1 MHDMQIQA
9 GAPLITSPDTNDTTT
24 ARPTPQ
30 RLLYLAVVIVAVPVY
45 VADQLSKAWA
55 VANLQPDQP
64 RELIGSV
71 LQLNL
76 TRNPGAAFSIA
87 TGATWI
93 LTAIACFVVVF
104 VVITARRL
112 GSRGWAL
119 ALGLLL
125 AGSLGNLTDRMFRA
139 PGPGRGQVVDFV
151 QLPHYPIFNVAD
163 SAIVSA
169 AVLIALMAFRGVGI
183 DGTRAPGDKRGHDKP
198 GHDKPPNDKPGHD
211 LPRNDSPISDNRQA
225 DSPAGDNRQA
235 DSPAGDNRQADSQ
248 DESARVR
255 PPQQQTGTDHDV

>member
-1 MHDMQIQA
+1 MLDMQIQA
-9 GAPLITSPDTNDTTT
+9 GAPLITSPGTNENTT
-24 ARPTPQ
+24 AQSTPR

-45 VADQLSKAWA
+45 VADQLTKAWA
-55 VANLQPDQP
+55 SANLQSDQP
-64 RELIGSV
+64 RSLIGSI

-76 TRNPGAAFSIA
+76 THNSGAAFSIG

-93 LTAIACFVVVF
+93 LTAIACSVVVY

-139 PGPGRGQVVDFV
+139 PGPGRGQVVDFL
-151 QLPHYPIFNVAD
+151 QLPHYPIFNIAD

-169 AVLIALMAFRGVGI
+169 AVLIAVMAFRGVSI
-183 DGTRAPGDKRGHDKP
+183 DGTRVSGDKP
-198 GHDKPPNDKPGHD
+198 ENDKPENGTTAAEPPEH
-211 LPRNDSPISDNRQA
+211 
-225 DSPAGDNRQA
+225 
-235 DSPAGDNRQADSQ
+235 
-248 DESARVR
+248 SA
-255 PPQQQTGTDHDV
+255 GTDDDV

>member
-1 MHDMQIQA
+1 MLDMQIQA
-9 GAPLITSPDTNDTTT
+9 GAPLITSPGTNENTT
-24 ARPTPQ
+24 AQSTPR

-45 VADQLSKAWA
+45 VADQLTKAWA
-55 VANLQPDQP
+55 SANLQSDQP
-64 RELIGSV
+64 RSLIGSI

-76 TRNPGAAFSIA
+76 THNSGAAFSIG

-93 LTAIACFVVVF
+93 LTAIACSVVVF

-139 PGPGRGQVVDFV
+139 PGPGRGQVVDFL
-151 QLPHYPIFNVAD
+151 QLPHYPIFNIAD

-169 AVLIALMAFRGVGI
+169 AVLIAVMAFRGVSI
-183 DGTRAPGDKRGHDKP
+183 DGTRVSSDHPKNDDPG
-198 GHDKPPNDKPGHD
+198 NDD
-211 LPRNDSPISDNRQA
+211 PRNETTAQ
-225 DSPAGDNRQA
+225 G
-235 DSPAGDNRQADSQ
+235 
-248 DESARVR
+248 
-255 PPQQQTGTDHDV
+255 PQHRTATDHDV

>member
-1 MHDMQIQA
+1 MLNMQIQA
-9 GAPLITSPDTNDTTT
+9 GAPLITSPGTNENTT
-24 ARPTPQ
+24 AQSTPR

-45 VADQLSKAWA
+45 VADQLTKAWA
-55 VANLQPDQP
+55 SANLQSDQP
-64 RELIGSV
+64 RSLIGSI

-76 TRNPGAAFSIA
+76 THNSGAAFSIG

-93 LTAIACFVVVF
+93 LTAIACSVVVY

-139 PGPGRGQVVDFV
+139 PGPGRGQVVDFL
-151 QLPHYPIFNVAD
+151 QLPHYPIFNIAD

-169 AVLIALMAFRGVGI
+169 AVLIAVMAFRGVSI
-183 DGTRAPGDKRGHDKP
+183 DGTRVSSDHPKNDDPG
-198 GHDKPPNDKPGHD
+198 NDD
-211 LPRNDSPISDNRQA
+211 PRYETTAQ
-225 DSPAGDNRQA
+225 G
-235 DSPAGDNRQADSQ
+235 
-248 DESARVR
+248 
-255 PPQQQTGTDHDV
+255 PQHRTATDHDV

>member
-1 MHDMQIQA
+1 MYDMQIQA
-9 GAPLITSPDTNDTTT
+9 GASLITSPSPNEPVT
-24 ARPTPQ
+24 ASSTPR
-30 RLLYLAVVIVAVPVY
+30 RLWYLALVIVAVPVY
-45 VADQLSKAWA
+45 VADQLTKAWA
-55 VANLQPDQP
+55 TANLQPDQP

-76 TRNPGAAFSIA
+76 IRNSGAAFSIG

-93 LTAIACFVVVF
+93 LTAIACSVVAF
-104 VVITARRL
+104 ILFFARRL

-139 PGPGRGQVVDFV
+139 PGPGRGHVVDFV

-169 AVLIALMAFRGVGI
+169 ALLIAVLAFRGINI
-183 DGTRAPGDKRGHDKP
+183 DGTRSPGGRHEKHGAQTTT
-198 GHDKPPNDKPGHD
+198 PPEQT
-211 LPRNDSPISDNRQA
+211 LPENS
-225 DSPAGDNRQA
+225 AG
-235 DSPAGDNRQADSQ
+235 P
-248 DESARVR
+248 
-255 PPQQQTGTDHDV
+255 DHDV

>member
-9 GAPLITSPDTNDTTT
+9 GAPLITSPPAKEPTT
-24 ARPTPQ
+24 APSTPR
-30 RLLYLAVVIVAVPVY
+30 RLLYLALVLVAVPVY
-45 VADQLSKAWA
+45 LADQLTKAWA
-55 VANLQPDQP
+55 AANLHPDQP

-76 TRNPGAAFSIA
+76 IRNSGAAFSIG
-87 TGATWI
+87 TGATWV
-93 LTAIACFVVVF
+93 LTTIACSVVVF

-139 PGPGRGQVVDFV
+139 PGPGRGHVVDFL
-151 QLPHYPIFNVAD
+151 QLPHYPIFNIAD

-169 AVLIALMAFRGVGI
+169 AILIAILAFRGIGI
-183 DGTRAPGDKRGHDKP
+183 DGTRVPSDSAKHSGSPEGQAAEQ
-198 GHDKPPNDKPGHD
+198 
-211 LPRNDSPISDNRQA
+211 LPERKK
-225 DSPAGDNRQA
+225 
-235 DSPAGDNRQADSQ
+235 
-248 DESARVR
+248 
-255 PPQQQTGTDHDV
+255 GTEHDV

>member
-1 MHDMQIQA
+1 MLDMQIQA
-9 GAPLITSPDTNDTTT
+9 GAPLITSPGTNENTT
-24 ARPTPQ
+24 AQSTPR

-45 VADQLSKAWA
+45 VADQLTKAWA
-55 VANLQPDQP
+55 SANLQSDQP
-64 RELIGSV
+64 RSLIGSI

-76 TRNPGAAFSIA
+76 THNSGAAFSIG

-93 LTAIACFVVVF
+93 LTAIACSVVVY

-139 PGPGRGQVVDFV
+139 PGPGRGQVVDFL
-151 QLPHYPIFNVAD
+151 QLPHYPIFNIAD

-169 AVLIALMAFRGVGI
+169 AVLIAVMAFRGVSI
-183 DGTRAPGDKRGHDKP
+183 DGTRVSSDHPKNDDPG
-198 GHDKPPNDKPGHD
+198 NDD
-211 LPRNDSPISDNRQA
+211 PRYETTAQ
-225 DSPAGDNRQA
+225 G
-235 DSPAGDNRQADSQ
+235 
-248 DESARVR
+248 
-255 PPQQQTGTDHDV
+255 PQHRTATDHDV

>member
-9 GAPLITSPDTNDTTT
+9 GAPLITSPGSNEKTTT
-24 ARPTPQ
+24 QSIPR

-45 VADQLSKAWA
+45 VLDQLTKAWA
-55 VANLQPDQP
+55 TANLQPDQP
-64 RELIGSV
+64 REVIGSV
-71 LQLNL
+71 LRLNL
-76 TRNPGAAFSIA
+76 IRNSGAAFSIG
-87 TGATWI
+87 TGATWV
-93 LTAIACFVVVF
+93 LTTIACSVVVF

-139 PGPGRGQVVDFV
+139 PGPGRGEVVDFL

-169 AVLIALMAFRGVGI
+169 AVLIAVLAFRGVGI
-183 DGTRAPGDKRGHDKP
+183 DGTRVSSGGPGKDGPGQDSPGD
-198 GHDKPPNDKPGHD
+198 D
-211 LPRNDSPISDNRQA
+211 LPKTNAAGASSAGDSRPAHEIPLNGTSTDQSLRIDSP
-225 DSPAGDNRQA
+225 
-235 DSPAGDNRQADSQ
+235 
-248 DESARVR
+248 ESKTSSV
-255 PPQQQTGTDHDV
+255 PPPHPTGTDHDV